1 MAHGDCETCI
11 HYGDDDYCFDCD
23 YFERDTYDKYEEAS
37 PEKTA
42 AIEAERQK
50 QFEESAIDSCITLNV
65 TEEFRNSFNTVK
77 QFTANIHHKSVFI
90 CVYASSD
97 NHLVATD
104 TRCLIEYKC
113 DDVPLSLQNRC
124 IVRLEDYCAKVH
136 DKLFPSYKPIFD
148 GVMGLTLPLSEV
160 KTRIWETP
168 CQEFPTVEGITQDC
182 GIVYFNK
189 YQMDL
194 IRKTLTGDKMFK
206 HAGQSPVSPIL
217 ISGDNG
223 RSVLVPL
230 RVKSTYGW
238 KEVKSDELD

>member
-1 MAHGDCETCI
+1 MARGDCETCV
-11 HYGDDDYCFDCD
+11 YFGDDDYCFDCD
-23 YFERDTYDKYEEAS
+23 YFDLITYDKYVEAS

-42 AIEAERQK
+42 AIEAARQK
-50 QFEESAIDSCITLNV
+50 QFEESIINSYIPLTV
-65 TEEFRNSFNTVK
+65 TAEFRNAFNTVR
-77 QFTANIHHKSVFI
+77 QFTAKQHHRSEFI

-97 NHLVATD
+97 NHLVATNA
-104 TRCLIEYKC
+104 RVLIELKC
-113 DDVPLSLQNRC
+113 DVPLSLQNKC

-136 DKLFPSYKPIFD
+136 DKPFPSYKPIFD